1 MPDGSDQIC
10 HKMKKDRLVAYGRSV
25 GTYFAASLIPMLL
38 MALVNPLIALNM
50 SPEDYAVYGYYNS
63 FTALITPVI
72 VFYMLHYYT
81 KRYYEVSE
89 AERLQLRAML
99 FKALIFFSFAV
110 SVLCLVLL
118 AAYIRIFNSDSEFP
132 TFPYL
137 ALMVFAVP
145 LSGIYK
151 LEQTEYRMS
160 RNSGSFFRLTV
171 AAGVILTVTN
181 LVFVVIAKWGAA
193 GKLLAP
199 LVANLLVFIYLVVRH
214 RRLFAVRCSFSDFRK
229 VLTFCLP
236 LAAGA
241 ALGYFFNGYD
251 RTYLEGVGDV
261 TEYGYY
267 IVGAQIA
274 GYLTVLSTAVTS
286 TFQPDIYE
294 AIAKNDR
301 RALWRSCIMQ
311 IGLIAVTV
319 AVFII
324 FCPLIIKLLTAG
336 RYVDSTIYARI
347 VSVSVVTSAIYYVIN
362 NYTIAKGYPRIY
374 LYTTL
379 IGSAAT
385 VAAYPPVVGR
395 FGFVGGAVMVGM
407 SFVMLAAV
415 NLAFLAIASFVRR
428 HGRTGRHDK

>member
-1 MPDGSDQIC
+1 M
-10 HKMKKDRLVAYGRSV
+10 
-25 GTYFAASLIPMLL
+25 
-38 MALVNPLIALNM
+38 
-50 SPEDYAVYGYYNS
+50 
-63 FTALITPVI
+63 
-72 VFYMLHYYT
+72 
-81 KRYYEVSE
+81 
-89 AERLQLRAML
+89 
-99 FKALIFFSFAV
+99 
-110 SVLCLVLL
+110 
-118 AAYIRIFNSDSEFP
+118 
-132 TFPYL
+132 
-137 ALMVFAVP
+137 
-145 LSGIYK
+145 
-151 LEQTEYRMS
+151 
-160 RNSGSFFRLTV
+160 
-171 AAGVILTVTN
+171 
-181 LVFVVIAKWGAA
+181 
-193 GKLLAP
+193 
-199 LVANLLVFIYLVVRH
+199 
-214 RRLFAVRCSFSDFRK
+214 
-229 VLTFCLP
+229 
-236 LAAGA
+236 
-241 ALGYFFNGYD
+241 
-251 RTYLEGVGDV
+251 
-261 TEYGYY
+261 
-267 IVGAQIA
+267 GAQIA

-374 LYTTL
+374 LYTTI

-385 VAAYPPVVGR
+385 VAAYPPVVGQ

>member
-1 MPDGSDQIC
+1 
-10 HKMKKDRLVAYGRSV
+10 MKKDRLVAYGRSV

-38 MALVNPLIALNM
+38 MALVNPLLALNM

-72 VFYMLHYYT
+72 VFYMLHYYS
-81 KRYYEVSE
+81 KRYYEISPEDRV
-89 AERLQLRAML
+89 RLKAML
-99 FKALIFFSFAV
+99 FKALIFFSAAV
-110 SVLCLVLL
+110 SIVCLALL
-118 AAYIRIFNSDSEFP
+118 YVYLRLFNADLEFP
-132 TFPYL
+132 VFPYL
-137 ALMVFAVP
+137 ALVVFTIP
-145 LSGIYK
+145 LAGIFK

-160 RNSGSFFRLTV
+160 RNPGGFFRITVISGIILV
-171 AAGVILTVTN
+171 AAN
-181 LVFVVIAKWGAA
+181 LLFVVVIRWGAT

-199 LVANLLVFIYLVVRH
+199 LVTNLMVFIWLVIRH
-214 RRLFAVRCSFSDFRK
+214 RGLFRIHTGWPEFRN
-229 VLTFCLP
+229 VLVFCLP

-241 ALGYFFNGYD
+241 ALGYFFNGFD
-251 RTYLEGVGDV
+251 RTYLEGIGDV
-261 TEYGYY
+261 REYGYY

-274 GYLTVLSTAVTS
+274 GYLNVFATAVTS

-385 VAAYPPVVGR
+385 VAAYPPVVGQ